1 MIAQPEPE
9 SRLVSRMTLAPF
21 ARHWSAC
28 ERCLWASPSAF
39 TTVAVMFAFLKAAMN
54 VGRSCVSHLTDDF
67 VSGSRT
73 HASALAAA
81 CLSLPRERRADREAD
96 GQHSYREQD
105 DELLHSVALLRW
117 SFDSVCV
124 SKV

>member
-1 MIAQPEPE
+1 
-9 SRLVSRMTLAPF
+9 MTFAPF

-28 ERCLWASPSAF
+28 ERCLWASFSAF
-39 TTVAVMFAFLKAAMN
+39 TTVAVMFAFLNAAMN

-81 CLSLPRERRADREAD
+81 FLSLPANAAADR
-96 GQHSYREQD
+96 
-105 DELLHSVALLRW
+105 
-117 SFDSVCV
+117 
-124 SKV
+124 